1 MKRFLTWFWVPL
13 LAALV
18 IVFDQWTKN
27 WIRAN
32 IPLNGVLVPVPA
44 LDPYLRLVHWNNTGA
59 AFGLFQGQ
67 ANIFIAIAVIVIV
80 VVLIY
85 LRQLPAEQWAVRL
98 CLGFQLGGAAGNLID
113 RLRFGGKVTDFVLLS
128 LPVGGRELQ
137 WPAFNVADSSIVVGV
152 LLLAFLLLREERQRP
167 PEKAPQ
173 KAAEKQQTP
182 GDVQQHLGDDETAKD
197 QAVV

>member
-1 MKRFLTWFWVPL
+1 MKRFLMWFWVPL
-13 LAALV
+13 LAALLV
-18 IVFDQWTKN
+18 LFDQLTKS

-32 IPLNGVLVPVPA
+32 IPLNGVLVPIPA
-44 LDPYLRLVHWNNTGA
+44 LDPFLRLVNWNNTGA

-98 CLGFQLGGAAGNLID
+98 CLGLQLGGATGNLID
-113 RLRFGGKVTDFVLLS
+113 RLRFGGRVTDFVLLS
-128 LPVGGRELQ
+128 VPINGRELS

-152 LLLAFLLLREERQRP
+152 LVLAFLLLREERNRP
-167 PEKAPQ
+167 PE
-173 KAAEKQQTP
+173 TP
-182 GDVQQHLGDDETAKD
+182 PERSESSSIS
-197 QAVV
+197 